1 MNFALREEVPT
12 VPVPEDVV
20 VESEPSECQREGC
33 GVWGAAGFLPRNT
46 VLMCPQQRLY
56 GRYTSLLTQ

>member
-1 MNFALREEVPT
+1 MNFALKEEVRT

-20 VESEPSECQREGC
+20 VESEPSECQREGY
-33 GVWGAAGFLPRNT
+33 GVWGAAGFLPRST

-56 GRYTSLLTQ
+56 GHYTSLLAQ